1 VGVDLYL
8 SARIQRSSASAMQGF
23 PHPQMHLHAMLLPGV
38 VHGDGLK
45 PELWTA
51 QTGMNEHLAAMDPLS
66 TEKGACLVWRCD
78 AMAGAFF
85 F

>member
-38 VHGDGLK
+38 VHGGWFETRVMHSTDGGWLK
-45 PELWTA
+45 K
-51 QTGMNEHLAAMDPLS
+51 EHAWCGGAMQ
-66 TEKGACLVWRCD
+66 WRE
-78 AMAGAFF
+78 FF
-85 F
+85 FFF